1 MMTYFDSIKVPVI
14 AHGIDLMEQGVIT
27 GKTNL
32 QFAKDI
38 ITSVI
43 RQYAHFTEEEVHPIG
58 QYGDFF
64 PTVVANPSVYI
75 ESQPE
80 LKQTLL
86 MLKNQGK
93 KLFVGTNSHFEY
105 MHVIMKATFGDD
117 WEQIFDLK
125 LANCRKPLFFRDPNA
140 PFYVVD
146 ESARDLKGT
155 SIANGADLQPN
166 FSYLEGNAN
175 IVHQYYQRV
184 LSKD

>member
-43 RQYAHFTEEEVHPIG
+43 RQYAHFTEEEVHRIG

-64 PTVVANPSVYI
+64 PAIVANPSVYI

-86 MLKNQGK
+86 MLKN
-93 KLFVGTNSHFEY
+93 
-105 MHVIMKATFGDD
+105 
-117 WEQIFDLK
+117 
-125 LANCRKPLFFRDPNA
+125 
-140 PFYVVD
+140 
-146 ESARDLKGT
+146 
-155 SIANGADLQPN
+155 
-166 FSYLEGNAN
+166 
-175 IVHQYYQRV
+175 
-184 LSKD
+184 